1 MIWLRVFFSGGVT
14 SYRALFTWINPWLA
28 VPMLVFYPV
37 FQILFFVYLGRSA
50 GVESDSFFLI
60 GNTFIATAVTGLFGM
75 GQAIAGERRFQ
86 TLPILLASPASRLA
100 LFLGRA
106 IPSLVNGFA
115 VAAISFA
122 IGVWI
127 VGVHFARG
135 TIAALAV
142 VLLSSCF
149 ACTALGLCI
158 GSLGVRGR
166 SVGLFADSISGSML
180 IVSGANVP
188 FARLP
193 HLLRTISSGIP
204 LTHGIEAAREIA
216 TGATLSH
223 VAPLLGKELLIGAIY
238 LAAGMSMLAF
248 FEREGRRTGALER
261 F

>member
-14 SYRALFTWINPWLA
+14 SYRALFAWINPWMA
-28 VPMLVFYPV
+28 VPMLVLYPI

-50 GVESDSFFLI
+50 GVASDSFFLI

-106 IPSLVNGFA
+106 VPSIVNGFV

-122 IGVWI
+122 LGAWI
-127 VGVHFARG
+127 VGIRYPG
-135 TIAALAV
+135 RTLEELAV
-142 VLLSSCF
+142 VLLVSCF
-149 ACTALGLCI
+149 ACTALGLAI
-158 GSLGVRGR
+158 GSLGIRGR
-166 SVGLFADSISGSML
+166 SVSLFADSISGSML

-193 HLLRTISSGIP
+193 HVLRTISSGIP
-204 LTHGIEAAREIA
+204 LTHGIVAARELTA
-216 TGATLSH
+216 GASLGH
-223 VAPLLGKELLIGAIY
+223 VEPLLGKELLIGVIY
-238 LAAGMSMLAF
+238 LVVGLAMLSL
-248 FEREGRRTGALER
+248 FEHEGRRTGALDR